1 MKNNQHIKGSFR
13 LILVLLLMGCIA
25 ITVVITGLL
34 ARNAN
39 SIEVSQWTQER
50 LLPTVS
56 VTKPENNETS
66 DDQEI
71 SKVEEE
77 QDFKESDE
85 ECQLSNQNSSTT
97 SEKVELTAT
106 TKVNALPCA
115 KDQTRVNLFTMSLRH
130 RAAQEPADLNHHGL
144 HAAADARHRDPL
156 PAVH

>member
-66 DDQEI
+66 
-71 SKVEEE
+71 
-77 QDFKESDE
+77 F
-85 ECQLSNQNSSTT
+85 
-97 SEKVELTAT
+97 
-106 TKVNALPCA
+106 
-115 KDQTRVNLFTMSLRH
+115 
-130 RAAQEPADLNHHGL
+130 
-144 HAAADARHRDPL
+144 
-156 PAVH
+156 